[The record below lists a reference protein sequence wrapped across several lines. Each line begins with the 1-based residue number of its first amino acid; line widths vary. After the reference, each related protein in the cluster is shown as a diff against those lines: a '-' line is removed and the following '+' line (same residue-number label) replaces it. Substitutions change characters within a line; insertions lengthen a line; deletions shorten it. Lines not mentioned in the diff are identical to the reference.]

1 MGIATAVGWRKLN
14 SLCFFPPVSAGCFSN
29 APNGRAFTIGKNHPQ
44 QKPLMSASWQNVL
57 KTVHHIGCCFFLLAM
72 SKGVPALKDHQKLDK
87 SYGWGPSFP
96 PQNPGLKPGAW
107 GWNLEPG
114 VETWRFVKKPLETHG
129 WSMKCWISPSTS
141 RSKTTKLKL
150 DRIHPPQN

>member
-1 MGIATAVGWRKLN
+1 MKLHTHTDQMFYFMADCEMLATWPFGWRQVARSGAVPK
-14 SLCFFPPVSAGCFSN
+14 
-29 APNGRAFTIGKNHPQ
+29 PQ
-44 QKPLMSASWQNVL
+44 QKPLMSASWQNML